1 MDLTL
6 SKTNLGIN
14 LNPEK
19 RKLVSSMR
27 YTFLDEKLS
36 EVSLSGT
43 LSLVWPARA
52 NEGTGLGKT
61 VYSFT

>member
-43 LSLVWPARA
+43 LSLVWPA
-52 NEGTGLGKT
+52 NEGTGLGNT
-61 VYSFT
+61 VYSFI